1 MKTCP
6 KYINAIHK
14 KKPIFHISQ
23 LSPTRHAYTYYI
35 YNLPIG
41 AKAAANAEFEIMIN
55 AVDENFIFVLLLL
68 TVVVDILSSIS
79 LLLFLLH

>member
-1 MKTCP
+1 M
-6 KYINAIHK
+6 
-14 KKPIFHISQ
+14 
-23 LSPTRHAYTYYI
+23 YI

-68 TVVVDILSSIS
+68 TVVFDILSSIS

>member
-1 MKTCP
+1 M
-6 KYINAIHK
+6 
-14 KKPIFHISQ
+14 
-23 LSPTRHAYTYYI
+23 YI

-55 AVDENFIFVLLLL
+55 ADENFIFVFVLLL
-68 TVVVDILSSIS
+68 TVVDDILSSNS

>member
-1 MKTCP
+1 MKLC
-6 KYINAIHK
+6 ALLQL
-14 KKPIFHISQ
+14 ISF
-23 LSPTRHAYTYYI
+23 SKVHMYI

-55 AVDENFIFVLLLL
+55 ADENFIFVLLL
-68 TVVVDILSSIS
+68 TVVFDILSSIS